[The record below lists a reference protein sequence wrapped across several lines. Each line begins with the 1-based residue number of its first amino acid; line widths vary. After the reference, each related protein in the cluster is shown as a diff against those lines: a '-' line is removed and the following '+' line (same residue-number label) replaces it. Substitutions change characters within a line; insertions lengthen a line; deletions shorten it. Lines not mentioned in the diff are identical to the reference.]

1 MSPRPNPL
9 PRLYRWRTN
18 LLQIPLL
25 TLITAFCGSLSLLV
39 SFADKHGRMQYR
51 IARFWARAVVSVA
64 GCSLT
69 VRGME
74 NLRSQPVAVYAS
86 NHTSYMDTPV
96 IFAALPFQFRILAK
110 KELWP
115 IAFIGWYLDRS
126 GQIPIDTA
134 NPHATMSSLAVGVK
148 ALRSGMPLFVF
159 PEGGRTSTGALKPF
173 LSGAAYLAIR
183 AQVPLVPIALT
194 GVYDLLPIH
203 TRHLYP
209 GELTLSVGE
218 PIETKG
224 MTVRQTDELNDRL
237 RAAIQRLL
245 DPGVRLGRRFC
256 SGTCIA
262 RRRLIVS
269 DHYPLRSACHYTGCS
284 MSVTVAIPEPTGSD
298 AAYNQRSLP
307 QYIAALEAAGAT
319 ADCGASA

>member
-9 PRLYRWRTN
+9 PRVHRWRTN
-18 LLQIPLL
+18 VIQIPLL

-39 SFADKHGRMQYR
+39 SFADKHGRAQYR
-51 IARFWARAVVSVA
+51 IARLWARALVWGA

-74 NLRSQPVAVYAS
+74 NLRRQPVAVYAS

-96 IFAALPFQFRILAK
+96 IFATLPFQFRILARK
-110 KELWP
+110 QLWP

-134 NPHATMSSLAVGVK
+134 NPHASMSSLAVGVK

-159 PEGGRTSTGALKPF
+159 PEGGRTSTGALRPF
-173 LSGAAYLAIR
+173 LNGAAYLAIR
-183 AQVPLVPIALT
+183 AQVPLVPIALS
-194 GVYDLLPIH
+194 GVFELLPIH
-203 TRHLYP
+203 TRHFYP

-224 MTVRQTDELNDRL
+224 MTVRQTDELNARL
-237 RAAIQRLL
+237 RLAIGRLL
-245 DPGVRLGRRFC
+245 ELEGALPG
-256 SGTCIA
+256 
-262 RRRLIVS
+262 
-269 DHYPLRSACHYTGCS
+269 D
-284 MSVTVAIPEPTGSD
+284 SVEEGALPAGS
-298 AAYNQRSLP
+298 
-307 QYIAALEAAGAT
+307 
-319 ADCGASA
+319 

>member
-1 MSPRPNPL
+1 MSARPDPL
-9 PRLYRWRTN
+9 PRLHRWRTN
-18 LLQIPLL
+18 VIQLPIL
-25 TLITAFCGSLSLLV
+25 TVVTVVCGSISLLV
-39 SFADKHGRMQYR
+39 SFADKRGRMQHR
-51 IARFWARAVVSVA
+51 IARLWARAVVWGTGSTI
-64 GCSLT
+64 S
-69 VRGME
+69 VRGIE

-96 IFAALPFQFRILAK
+96 IFGTLPFQFRILAK

-115 IAFIGWYLDRS
+115 IAFIGWYLNRS

-148 ALRSGMPLFVF
+148 ALRSGTSLFVF
-159 PEGGRTSTGALKPF
+159 PEGGRTATGQLKPF

-209 GELTLSVGE
+209 GELTVQVGE

-224 MTVRQTDELNDRL
+224 MTPRQTDELN
-237 RAAIQRLL
+237 
-245 DPGVRLGRRFC
+245 
-256 SGTCIA
+256 A
-262 RRRLIVS
+262 R
-269 DHYPLRSACHYTGCS
+269 LRSAIERLLRPES
-284 MSVTVAIPEPTGSD
+284 APAVDSVEKNA
-298 AAYNQRSLP
+298 LP
-307 QYIAALEAAGAT
+307 AG
-319 ADCGASA
+319 D